1 VLKNFCCI
9 EFREGSKE
17 EILPDFMPDFPYISS
32 YMEFDR
38 QKAGRFVPWH
48 WHKEVELFYVES
60 GVVEYYIPKGK
71 AVFPAGSG
79 GLVNSNVLHMTK
91 SKDRAANTV
100 QLNHIFDVSLIGGHH
115 GSRIEQKY
123 ILPLTTASQ
132 IGIIR
137 LDPKQQDQDAI
148 LKDIRKSF
156 QISSNGYAYEIKL
169 RSALSDIWA
178 RIFALSAPLLHA
190 GKNNDKTDDTLK
202 LMLIYIHE
210 HFWEKVTVKEISSAA
225 FISEREC
232 FRTFRECLHTTPLE
246 YLRNYRLQQACRMLT
261 QGQETITAVSHAC
274 GLGSS
279 SYFGSVFKDCFGCS
293 PMEYRRKWQDC
304 DITRQ
309 V

>member
-1 VLKNFCCI
+1 MLKNFCCI

-115 GSRIEQKY
+115 GGRIEQKY

-137 LDPKQQDQDAI
+137 LDPKQQD
-148 LKDIRKSF
+148 RTPSSR
-156 QISSNGYAYEIKL
+156 ISGNPSRY
-169 RSALSDIWA
+169 
-178 RIFALSAPLLHA
+178 P
-190 GKNNDKTDDTLK
+190 
-202 LMLIYIHE
+202 
-210 HFWEKVTVKEISSAA
+210 
-225 FISEREC
+225 
-232 FRTFRECLHTTPLE
+232 
-246 YLRNYRLQQACRMLT
+246 
-261 QGQETITAVSHAC
+261 
-274 GLGSS
+274 
-279 SYFGSVFKDCFGCS
+279 
-293 PMEYRRKWQDC
+293 PMDMPMR
-304 DITRQ
+304 
-309 V
+309 

>member
-1 VLKNFCCI
+1 MLKNFCCI

-91 SKDRAANTV
+91 SKDRAADTV

-190 GKNNDKTDDTLK
+190 GN
-202 LMLIYIHE
+202 
-210 HFWEKVTVKEISSAA
+210 FWEKVTVKKISSAA